1 MIIASSRKLPLER
14 FTAMAVAFPFDES
27 HRLRRLKMLG
37 ILDTPAEEHFDAI
50 TRVAASLLQAPI
62 ALLNFIDETREL
74 CKSAWGMEP
83 RSVKR
88 EESLCAHALLTN
100 DFLVIPDATADEEFR
115 THPQVVGER
124 NVVFYVGAVLKASDG
139 TALGTLCVIAH
150 EPRNLSESERATL
163 KTLAEHAVLH
173 LEKRQASAELLEMRR
188 RLDEAEHHQEE
199 FLAMLAH
206 ELRAP
211 LAPIQTGIA
220 ILDRPEATDADRA
233 WAREIVRRHVGQMG
247 HIVDDLLSTSLATT
261 GVMQLNP
268 EPVAVKKLIETAIE
282 LTNAAIVDRGHMVS
296 TSVSD
301 SLYASA
307 DLTQSSIVVANV
319 IENAAIY
326 TPENGRIHLTAE
338 GDDLNV
344 FIRVADNGI
353 GIAPEEIDEIFQ
365 LFKQGKRPLARSVGG
380 MGLGLTLA
388 RKLAELHGGT
398 LVARSEGIGRGS
410 EFTLTLRRAA
420 PQEMHATARV
430 EVAAST
436 TPMSILIAEDNHDT
450 ADALA
455 LYLQLSGNTV
465 RVAYSAAEAL
475 TIAKEWRPD
484 VVLSDIGLP
493 DMDGYA
499 LIRALRGLESLP
511 NTTFVAITG
520 YASDSDKIAAIEA
533 GFDAHMTKPVDATSL
548 EALLQRARALNKPE
562 H

>member
-1 MIIASSRKLPLER
+1 
-14 FTAMAVAFPFDES
+14 
-27 HRLRRLKMLG
+27 
-37 ILDTPAEEHFDAI
+37 
-50 TRVAASLLQAPI
+50 
-62 ALLNFIDETREL
+62 
-74 CKSAWGMEP
+74 
-83 RSVKR
+83 
-88 EESLCAHALLTN
+88 
-100 DFLVIPDATADEEFR
+100 VIPDATADDEFR
-115 THPQVVGER
+115 NHPQVVGER

-150 EPRNLSESERATL
+150 EPRNLSDSERTTL
-163 KTLAEHAVLH
+163 INLAEHAVLH

-188 RLDEAEHHQEE
+188 RLDEAEHHQQE

-220 ILDRPEATDADRA
+220 ILDRPEATDKERA

-247 HIVDDLLSTSLATT
+247 HIVDDLLSTSLATA

-268 EPVAVKKLIETAIE
+268 EPVSVKDLIENALE
-282 LTNAAIVDRGHMVS
+282 LTNAAIVDRGHTVS
-296 TSVSD
+296 TSVD
-301 SLYASA
+301 ASLYAFA
-307 DLTQSSIVVANV
+307 DPAQCSIVVANM

-326 TPENGRIHLTAE
+326 TPANGRIRMTAD
-338 GDDLNV
+338 GDGSNV

-353 GIAPEEIDEIFQ
+353 GIAHEDIDAIFQ

-410 EFTLTLRRAA
+410 EFTLSLRRAA
-420 PQEMHATARV
+420 PEETPTAGLV
-430 EVAAST
+430 EVVASST
-436 TPMSILIAEDNHDT
+436 APMSILIAEDNRDT

-455 LYLQLSGNTV
+455 LYLQLSGNTA

-475 TIAKEWRPD
+475 VIANEWRPE

-499 LIRALRGLESLP
+499 LIRAMRGLDCLA

-548 EALLQRARALNKPE
+548 EEFLRRARAPNKPAE
-562 H
+562 

>member
-1 MIIASSRKLPLER
+1 
-14 FTAMAVAFPFDES
+14 MAVAALFDES
-27 HRLRRLKMLG
+27 HRLRKLKTLG
-37 ILDTPAEEHFDAI
+37 ILDTPAEEHFDSI
-50 TRVAASLLQAPI
+50 TKLAASLLQTPI
-62 ALLNFIDETREL
+62 ALLNFIDEAREW

-83 RSVKR
+83 QSAKR
-88 EESLCAHALLTN
+88 EESLCAQALLTN
-100 DFLVIPDATADEEFR
+100 DILVIPDATADDEFR
-115 THPQVVGER
+115 NHPQVVGER
-124 NVVFYVGAVLKASDG
+124 NVVFYVGAVLKTSDG

-150 EPRNLSESERATL
+150 EPRNLGGSERTTL
-163 KTLAEHAVLH
+163 ISLAEHAVLH

-188 RLDEAEHHQEE
+188 RLETAEHHQQE

-220 ILDRPEATDADRA
+220 ILDRPEATDKERA

-268 EPVAVKKLIETAIE
+268 EPVSVKDLIENALE
-282 LTNAAIVDRGHMVS
+282 LTNAAIVDRGHAVS
-296 TSVSD
+296 TSAD
-301 SLYASA
+301 RSLYAFA
-307 DLTQSSIVVANV
+307 DRTQCSIVIANM
-319 IENAAIY
+319 IGNAAIY
-326 TPENGRIHLTAE
+326 TPANGRIRMTAD
-338 GDDLNV
+338 GDGSNV

-353 GIAPEEIDEIFQ
+353 GIAHEDIDAIFQ

-410 EFTLTLRRAA
+410 EFTLSLRRAA
-420 PQEMHATARV
+420 PEETPTAGLV
-430 EVAAST
+430 EVVASST
-436 TPMSILIAEDNHDT
+436 APMSILIAEDNRDT

-455 LYLQLSGNTV
+455 LYLQLSGNTA

-475 TIAKEWRPD
+475 VIANEWRPE

-499 LIRALRGLESLP
+499 LIRAMRGLDCLA

-533 GFDAHMTKPVDATSL
+533 GFDAHMTKPVDATTL
-548 EALLQRARALNKPE
+548 EEFLRRARASNKPAE
-562 H
+562 

>member
-1 MIIASSRKLPLER
+1 MIIAPTRKLPLER

-27 HRLRRLKMLG
+27 HRLRRLKMFG
-37 ILDTPAEEHFDAI
+37 ILDTPAEEQFDSI
-50 TRVAASLLQAPI
+50 TRVTANMLQAPI
-62 ALLNFIDETREL
+62 ALLNFIDETREW
-74 CKSAWGMEP
+74 CKSAWGMQP
-83 RSVKR
+83 QSVKR
-88 EESLCAHALLTN
+88 EESLCAQALLTN

-326 TPENGRIHLTAE
+326 TPENGRIQLTAE

-420 PQEMHATARV
+420 PQEMHATACV

-499 LIRALRGLESLP
+499 LIRALRGLESLA

-520 YASDSDKIAAIEA
+520 YASDSDKIAAMEA

>member
-1 MIIASSRKLPLER
+1 
-14 FTAMAVAFPFDES
+14 MAAAFPFNES
-27 HRLRRLKMLG
+27 HRLHRLKTFG
-37 ILDTPAEEHFDAI
+37 ILDTPAEEHFDFV
-50 TRVAASLLQAPI
+50 TKVAASLLQAPI
-62 ALLNFIDETREL
+62 ALLNFIDETREW

-83 RSVKR
+83 QSARR
-88 EESLCAHALLTN
+88 EESLCAQALLTN
-100 DFLVIPDATADEEFR
+100 DVLVIPDATADDEFR
-115 THPQVVGER
+115 NHPQVVGER

-150 EPRNLSESERATL
+150 EPRKLSESERVTL

-220 ILDRPEATDADRA
+220 ILGRPEATDEERA
-233 WAREIVRRHVGQMG
+233 WAREIVRRYVGQMG
-247 HIVDDLLSTSLATT
+247 QIVDDLLSTSLATT

-268 EPVAVKKLIETAIE
+268 EPISVKDLIENALE
-282 LTNAAIVDRGHMVS
+282 LTNAAIVNRGHTVS
-296 TSVSD
+296 TSVD
-301 SLYASA
+301 ASLYAFA
-307 DLTQSSIVVANV
+307 DPTQCSIVVANM

-326 TPENGRIHLTAE
+326 TPANGRIHLKVE
-338 GDDLNV
+338 GDDSNV

-353 GIAPEEIDEIFQ
+353 GIAHEDIEAIFK

-398 LVARSEGIGRGS
+398 LVARSEGVGRGS

-420 PQEMHATARV
+420 PQEMPTTGSV
-430 EVAAST
+430 EVVASST
-436 TPMSILIAEDNHDT
+436 APMSILIAEDNHDT

-455 LYLQLSGNTV
+455 LYLQLSGNTT
-465 RVAYSAAEAL
+465 RVAYSGAEAL
-475 TIAKEWRPD
+475 AIANEWRPE

-499 LIRALRGLESLP
+499 LIRTMRGLQCLAS
-511 NTTFVAITG
+511 TTFVAITG

-548 EALLQRARALNKPE
+548 EGFLRRARVANKQAR
-562 H
+562 

>member
-1 MIIASSRKLPLER
+1 MGASGARS
-14 FTAMAVAFPFDES
+14 S
-27 HRLRRLKMLG
+27 C
-37 ILDTPAEEHFDAI
+37 
-50 TRVAASLLQAPI
+50 AS
-62 ALLNFIDETREL
+62 
-74 CKSAWGMEP
+74 
-83 RSVKR
+83 
-88 EESLCAHALLTN
+88 
-100 DFLVIPDATADEEFR
+100 
-115 THPQVVGER
+115 
-124 NVVFYVGAVLKASDG
+124 
-139 TALGTLCVIAH
+139 
-150 EPRNLSESERATL
+150 
-163 KTLAEHAVLH
+163 
-173 LEKRQASAELLEMRR
+173 
-188 RLDEAEHHQEE
+188 
-199 FLAMLAH
+199 
-206 ELRAP
+206 
-211 LAPIQTGIA
+211 
-220 ILDRPEATDADRA
+220 
-233 WAREIVRRHVGQMG
+233 
-247 HIVDDLLSTSLATT
+247 
-261 GVMQLNP
+261 
-268 EPVAVKKLIETAIE
+268 
-282 LTNAAIVDRGHMVS
+282 
-296 TSVSD
+296 
-301 SLYASA
+301 
-307 DLTQSSIVVANV
+307 
-319 IENAAIY
+319 NAAIY
-326 TPENGRIHLTAE
+326 TPEKGRINLTAG

-365 LFKQGKRPLARSVGG
+365 LFKQRKRPLARSVGG

-388 RKLAELHGGT
+388 RKLAELHGGA

-420 PQEMHATARV
+420 PQDMPATARV

-499 LIRALRGLESLP
+499 LIRALRGLEGLA

-520 YASDSDKIAAIEA
+520 YASDSDKIAAMEA